1 MTLHTVMGP
10 GESGEHPAARAGE
23 SALSYAIRAI
33 GGLFA
38 VSKLAHEQ
46 FQEARYDQAEA
57 ERLAVVAEEAAQH
70 AAAAWARAVAERH
83 KASPHKRI
91 NRELG
96 AAAAAGLALLDALPA
111 YWTAQAFGLDQFST
125 LVLTGLLCVA
135 LGGSM
140 WLLDLFEA
148 KSRRLALRILQGVLA
163 AGFVG
168 MFVLRLDYLQVVGGG
183 DPWSSALQA
192 LALTAVSAALLG
204 VGFVVLSHRMPK
216 AVADAERA
224 AHQAKEEES
233 VAQEDAAAA
242 HARAVMSQAALQD
255 TVVTWAVSHEPAGLE
270 QEEFVQA
277 IGQAIDVLLN
287 R

>member
-46 FQEARYDQAEA
+46 CQEARYDQAEA
-57 ERLAVVAEEAAQH
+57 ERLAVVAEEAAQR
-70 AAAAWARAVAERH
+70 AAAAGARAVAERH

-135 LGGSM
+135 L
-140 WLLDLFEA
+140 
-148 KSRRLALRILQGVLA
+148 
-163 AGFVG
+163 
-168 MFVLRLDYLQVVGGG
+168 
-183 DPWSSALQA
+183 
-192 LALTAVSAALLG
+192 
-204 VGFVVLSHRMPK
+204 
-216 AVADAERA
+216 
-224 AHQAKEEES
+224 
-233 VAQEDAAAA
+233 
-242 HARAVMSQAALQD
+242 
-255 TVVTWAVSHEPAGLE
+255 
-270 QEEFVQA
+270 
-277 IGQAIDVLLN
+277 
-287 R
+287 